1 MKENN
6 NNTYINILIDTLRK
20 KEVILKD
27 LLTRTEEQ
35 AALLDA
41 DKFETEAFDKLIEE
55 KDKLLAELNNLD
67 DGFLDLYSRVG
78 EVLKNDTGTY
88 AAQVKAA
95 QELVRRQMELSTELT
110 SAEERNK
117 AKIAIHLSQGRQK
130 IKDFKVGAKTAAAYY
145 KNMSGKHQDG
155 DSYFFN
161 KEK

>member
-1 MKENN
+1 MAENTT
-6 NNTYINILIDTLRK
+6 TYINILIDTLRK
-20 KEVILKD
+20 KEELLKD
-27 LLTRTEEQ
+27 LLAKTEGQ
-35 AALLDA
+35 AELLEADEFEPDAFDALMDDKDALLGDL
-41 DKFETEAFDKLIEE
+41 KT
-55 KDKLLAELNNLD
+55 LD

-78 EVLKNDTGTY
+78 AELKNNTDAYTD
-88 AAQVKAA
+88 QVKTA

-117 AKIAIHLSQGRQK
+117 AKLSIRLSQGRQK

-161 KEK
+161 REK

>member
-1 MKENN
+1 MAENTT
-6 NNTYINILIDTLRK
+6 TYINILIDTLRK
-20 KEVILKD
+20 KEEILKN
-27 LLTRTEEQ
+27 LLAKTEGQ
-35 AALLDA
+35 AELLEADEFEPDAFDALMDEKDALLGDL
-41 DKFETEAFDKLIEE
+41 KT
-55 KDKLLAELNNLD
+55 LD

-78 EVLKNDTGTY
+78 VELKNNTDAYTD
-88 AAQVKAA
+88 QVKTA

-117 AKIAIHLSQGRQK
+117 AKLSIRLSQGRQK

-161 KEK
+161 REK

>member
-1 MKENN
+1 MAENTT
-6 NNTYINILIDTLRK
+6 TYINILIDTLRK
-20 KEVILKD
+20 KEEILKG
-27 LLTRTEEQ
+27 LLAKTEGQ
-35 AALLDA
+35 AELLEADEFEPDAFDALMDDKDALLGDL
-41 DKFETEAFDKLIEE
+41 K
-55 KDKLLAELNNLD
+55 NLD

-78 EVLKNDTGTY
+78 AELKNNTDAYTD
-88 AAQVKAA
+88 QVKTA

-117 AKIAIHLSQGRQK
+117 AKLSIRLSQGRQK

-161 KEK
+161 REK

>member
-1 MKENN
+1 MAENTT
-6 NNTYINILIDTLRK
+6 TYINILIDTLRK
-20 KEVILKD
+20 KEEILKN
-27 LLTRTEEQ
+27 LLAKTEGQ
-35 AALLDA
+35 AELLEADEFEPDAFDALMDDKDALLGDL
-41 DKFETEAFDKLIEE
+41 KT
-55 KDKLLAELNNLD
+55 LD

-78 EVLKNDTGTY
+78 AELKNNTDAYTD
-88 AAQVKAA
+88 QVKTA

-117 AKIAIHLSQGRQK
+117 AKLSIRLSQGRQK

-161 KEK
+161 REK

>member
-1 MKENN
+1 MAENTT
-6 NNTYINILIDTLRK
+6 TYINILIDTLRK
-20 KEVILKD
+20 KEELLKS
-27 LLTRTEEQ
+27 LLAKTEGQ
-35 AALLDA
+35 AELLEADEFEPDAFDALMDDKDALLGDL
-41 DKFETEAFDKLIEE
+41 K
-55 KDKLLAELNNLD
+55 NLD

-78 EVLKNDTGTY
+78 AELKNNTDAYTD
-88 AAQVKAA
+88 QVKTA

-117 AKIAIHLSQGRQK
+117 AKLSIRLSQGRQK

-161 KEK
+161 REK

>member
-1 MKENN
+1 MAENTT
-6 NNTYINILIDTLRK
+6 TYINILIDTLRK
-20 KEVILKD
+20 KEELLKD
-27 LLTRTEEQ
+27 LLVKTEGQ
-35 AALLDA
+35 AELLEADEFEPDAFDALMDDKDALLGDL
-41 DKFETEAFDKLIEE
+41 KT
-55 KDKLLAELNNLD
+55 LD

-78 EVLKNDTGTY
+78 AELKNNTDAYTD
-88 AAQVKAA
+88 QVKTA

-117 AKIAIHLSQGRQK
+117 AKLSIRLSQGRQK

-161 KEK
+161 REK

>member
-1 MKENN
+1 MAENTT
-6 NNTYINILIDTLRK
+6 TYINILIDTLRK
-20 KEVILKD
+20 KEEILKN
-27 LLTRTEEQ
+27 LLAKTAGQ
-35 AALLDA
+35 AELLEADEFEPDAFDALMDEKDALLGDL
-41 DKFETEAFDKLIEE
+41 K
-55 KDKLLAELNNLD
+55 NLD

-78 EVLKNDTGTY
+78 AELENKTDAYTD
-88 AAQVKAA
+88 QVKTA

-117 AKIAIHLSQGRQK
+117 AKLSIRLSQGRQK

-161 KEK
+161 REK

>member
-1 MKENN
+1 MAENTT
-6 NNTYINILIDTLRK
+6 TYINILIDTLRK
-20 KEVILKD
+20 KEAILKN
-27 LLTRTEEQ
+27 LLAKTEGQ
-35 AALLDA
+35 AELLEADEFEPDAFDALMDDKDALLGDL
-41 DKFETEAFDKLIEE
+41 KT
-55 KDKLLAELNNLD
+55 LD

-78 EVLKNDTGTY
+78 AELKNNTDAYTD
-88 AAQVKAA
+88 QVKTA

-117 AKIAIHLSQGRQK
+117 AKLSIRLSQGRQK

-161 KEK
+161 REK

>member
-1 MKENN
+1 MDE
-6 NNTYINILIDTLRK
+6 
-20 KEVILKD
+20 KD
-27 LLTRTEEQ
+27 
-35 AALLDA
+35 ALLGDL
-41 DKFETEAFDKLIEE
+41 K
-55 KDKLLAELNNLD
+55 NLD

-78 EVLKNDTGTY
+78 AELKNNTDAYTD
-88 AAQVKAA
+88 QVKTA

-117 AKIAIHLSQGRQK
+117 AKLSIRLSQGRQK

-161 KEK
+161 REK

>member
-1 MKENN
+1 MAENTT
-6 NNTYINILIDTLRK
+6 TYINILIDTLRK
-20 KEVILKD
+20 KEEILKN
-27 LLTRTEEQ
+27 LLAKTEGQ
-35 AALLDA
+35 AELLEADEFEPDVFDALMDDKDALLGDL
-41 DKFETEAFDKLIEE
+41 KT
-55 KDKLLAELNNLD
+55 LD

-78 EVLKNDTGTY
+78 AELKNNTDAYTD
-88 AAQVKAA
+88 QVKTA

-117 AKIAIHLSQGRQK
+117 AKLSIRLSQGRQK

-161 KEK
+161 REK

>member
-1 MKENN
+1 MAENTT
-6 NNTYINILIDTLRK
+6 TYINILIDTLRK
-20 KEVILKD
+20 KEEILKN
-27 LLTRTEEQ
+27 LLAKTEGQ
-35 AALLDA
+35 AELLEADEFEPDAFDALMDEKDALLGDL
-41 DKFETEAFDKLIEE
+41 K
-55 KDKLLAELNNLD
+55 NLD

-78 EVLKNDTGTY
+78 AELKNNTDAYTD
-88 AAQVKAA
+88 QVKTA

-117 AKIAIHLSQGRQK
+117 AKLSIRLSQGRQK

-161 KEK
+161 REK

>member
-1 MKENN
+1 MAENTT
-6 NNTYINILIDTLRK
+6 TYINILIDTLRK
-20 KEVILKD
+20 KEEILKN
-27 LLTRTEEQ
+27 LLAKTEGQ
-35 AALLDA
+35 AELLEADEFEPDAFDALMDEKDALLGDL
-41 DKFETEAFDKLIEE
+41 KT
-55 KDKLLAELNNLD
+55 LD

-78 EVLKNDTGTY
+78 AELKNNTDAYTD
-88 AAQVKAA
+88 QVKTA

-117 AKIAIHLSQGRQK
+117 AKLSIRLSQGRQK

-161 KEK
+161 REK

>member
-1 MKENN
+1 MAENTT
-6 NNTYINILIDTLRK
+6 TYINILIDTLRK
-20 KEVILKD
+20 KEELLKD
-27 LLTRTEEQ
+27 LLAKTDGQ
-35 AALLDA
+35 AELLEADEFEPDAFDALMDDKDALLGDL
-41 DKFETEAFDKLIEE
+41 KT
-55 KDKLLAELNNLD
+55 LD

-78 EVLKNDTGTY
+78 AELKNNTDAYTD
-88 AAQVKAA
+88 QVKTA

-117 AKIAIHLSQGRQK
+117 AKLSIRLSQGRQK

-161 KEK
+161 REK

>member
-1 MKENN
+1 MAENTT
-6 NNTYINILIDTLRK
+6 TYINILIDTLRK
-20 KEVILKD
+20 KEEILKG
-27 LLTRTEEQ
+27 LLAKTEGQ
-35 AALLDA
+35 AELLEADEFEPDAFDALMDDKDALLGDL
-41 DKFETEAFDKLIEE
+41 KT
-55 KDKLLAELNNLD
+55 LD

-78 EVLKNDTGTY
+78 AELKNNTDAYTD
-88 AAQVKAA
+88 QVKTA

-117 AKIAIHLSQGRQK
+117 AKLSIRLSQGRQK

-161 KEK
+161 REK